1 MPFLEFIYHHLSL
14 SSAWKHVRV
23 LIFQLSWHP
32 VNQCCCASMNRPCGF
47 LLAFFVC
54 FVPADTS
61 QDPSSPCTGCDS
73 IFVNGKEMKNRV
85 DTTHHEPDPPA
96 RGHCLGSQTP
106 LACGDLRL
114 GAEPDQRMEDPGGLM
129 EVRSQRED
137 GGPILCGPRTFR
149 EDGIQGLGS
158 SIHRGWQQSG
168 LEVLVALMCLP
179 LTCGERSQ
187 KTVVRA
193 WTWEPGSA
201 NHWPFDLRI
210 SFDSCGLSST
220 IWK

>member
-1 MPFLEFIYHHLSL
+1 
-14 SSAWKHVRV
+14 
-23 LIFQLSWHP
+23 
-32 VNQCCCASMNRPCGF
+32 MNRPCGF

-129 EVRSQRED
+129 EVRSQREVVD
-137 GGPILCGPRTFR
+137 PSSVVP
-149 EDGIQGLGS
+149 GLFVKMG
-158 SIHRGWQQSG
+158 
-168 LEVLVALMCLP
+168 
-179 LTCGERSQ
+179 T
-187 KTVVRA
+187 RA
-193 WTWEPGSA
+193 WETASTGA
-201 NHWPFDLRI
+201 
-210 SFDSCGLSST
+210 DSSLGWRFWWL
-220 IWK
+220 